1 MTGPLG
7 VAVAA
12 GRKIATRLAYT
23 SGAMLVVTPAGE
35 RRVPP
40 GPCHIG
46 PYSARRRLWTVRWQ
60 ERGAER
66 VAEVSADDLSTY
78 LRGCLV
84 QYA

>member
-1 MTGPLG
+1 M
-7 VAVAA
+7 AA
-12 GRKIATRLAYT
+12 RLAYT

-35 RRVPP
+35 HRRVPP
-40 GPCHIG
+40 GACHIG
-46 PYSARRRLWTVRWQ
+46 PYSTQQKLWTVRWH

-78 LRGCLV
+78 LRGCIV